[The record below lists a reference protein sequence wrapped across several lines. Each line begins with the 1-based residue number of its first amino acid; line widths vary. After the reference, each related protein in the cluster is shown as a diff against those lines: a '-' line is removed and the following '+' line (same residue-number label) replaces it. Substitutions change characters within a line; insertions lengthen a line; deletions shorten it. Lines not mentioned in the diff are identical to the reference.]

1 MSSVCRPKARAGPAD
16 PHLEVVGV
24 HIVTG
29 DREEISGR
37 MRFDDLAAV
46 AEPGPESRDQG
57 LQRVGRSV
65 RGLVV
70 PETVDEPLRRDHPA
84 GFEGEEGQQSTQPG
98 PPTST
103 GRPAAR
109 TSKGPSI
116 RIRTRRFSPG
126 SGVFGEEVRPSG
138 TGP

>member
-1 MSSVCRPKARAGPAD
+1 
-16 PHLEVVGV
+16 VGV

-37 MRFDDLAAV
+37 MGLDDLPAV
-46 AEPGPESRDQG
+46 TERGPEPRDQG
-57 LQRVGRSV
+57 LRRVGGSV

-70 PETVDEPLRRDHPA
+70 PEIVDEPLRRDHPA

-98 PPTST
+98 ATDLH
-103 GRPAAR
+103 RPAAR

-116 RIRTRRFSPG
+116 RIRTR
-126 SGVFGEEVRPSG
+126 
-138 TGP
+138 